1 MSDRTD
7 RGISNRLLISAG
19 AVIIVLAV
27 GAGAYLGWRMSVPS
41 GGGTS
46 SLPTLQGLP
55 LSQAQLL
62 RRDAPFT
69 VTLFYPVNG
78 LLSAGTAAVK
88 RQPDTQAQAR
98 EILTALLADER
109 AVLVAVLKD
118 IKLLELYLDS
128 TGTAYVDLIPN
139 QQKEIAASTGEELLA
154 LYAMVD
160 TLMLNFEEV
169 KQVLFLVDGRESR
182 TLAGHVDLSRKF
194 TKRMDLVRQ

>member
-7 RGISNRLLISAG
+7 RGISNHLLISVG
-19 AVIIVLAV
+19 SVIIILAV
-27 GAGAYLGWRMSVPS
+27 GAGAYLGWRMSAPS
-41 GGGTS
+41 REGIS
-46 SLPTLQGLP
+46 SQSTLQGLP
-55 LSQAQLL
+55 LPSAQLL
-62 RRDAPFT
+62 RRDAPLS

-98 EILTALLADER
+98 ETLTALLADQR
-109 AVLVAVLKD
+109 AELVAVLKD
-118 IKLLELYLDS
+118 VKLQEFYLDS

-139 QQKEIAASTGEELLA
+139 QQKEISASAGEELLA
-154 LYAMVD
+154 LYAIVD

-169 KQVLFLVDGRESR
+169 KQVLFLLDGRESR